1 MFKKHQNIILT
12 IAIIL
17 TVCFFLT
24 KHFSW
29 KNIDEKG
36 NISVIESDGKGYY
49 LYLPNIFINKNIAS
63 QNPDNRY
70 ILKTENGAINKYY
83 IGTALSMFPFFSIGY
98 FSAYLSNEPLDGY
111 SIPFQKSINFSAL
124 FYLALGLCFFSAL
137 LLLYQI
143 KPWIICITNILLVFG
158 TNLMMYT
165 VIHPS
170 FSHIYSFCFI
180 SMFLFSSKK
189 FLLTKNIKHATVA
202 AFAIGFITIIRPIN
216 GIIILITPF
225 LSGSFFEFKA
235 IVLNQ
240 KNFKLYFTPIT
251 IFFSIIS
258 VQLFIWYI
266 QTGSLFNWSYQ
277 HEGFYFSN
285 PQIINVLFSFRK
297 GFFIY
302 TPLALLSLFGLI
314 KLFHHSKFQFYSIA
328 SFLIIL
334 IYLTSS
340 WWCWYYG
347 PSFGQRSFVE
357 YYSIF
362 GLLLAI
368 LFNYFYKTKLGYFTI
383 SIALVFSL
391 FNIIQSY
398 QYVKHIIS
406 SWDMNY
412 EKYKYV
418 FLQTSEKYAWNL
430 GGCND
435 IKPFHKKETLL
446 LNYNSDFDYLNSFG
460 NEIIL
465 KKFDNKHH
473 QISDYSNKEY
483 NGKIEIKPN
492 ETMLKHR
499 MFYAEIELDRF
510 EIEASNNLSPIMVIS
525 ITDSMNANIFY
536 YSFPINEI
544 PNSFK
549 NEWKTIKYS
558 IEIPKITNVKDN
570 LQFYIWNKHF
580 QKFYIDN
587 FKLKLTGID

>member
-1 MFKKHQNIILT
+1 MFDKHQNIILT